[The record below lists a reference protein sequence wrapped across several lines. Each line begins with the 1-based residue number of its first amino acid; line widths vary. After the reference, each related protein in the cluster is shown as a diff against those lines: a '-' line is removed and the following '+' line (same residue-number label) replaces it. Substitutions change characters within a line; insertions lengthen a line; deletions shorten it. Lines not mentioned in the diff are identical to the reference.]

1 MEISHDMCHCFLL
14 KKNPRSLKI
23 EFIYLYTITHEEMWI
38 KSLFI
43 WSKHIENNYEN
54 VFHI

>member
-1 MEISHDMCHCFLL
+1 MTRVSFLL
-14 KKNPRSLKI
+14 QKTQTFKI

-54 VFHI
+54 VFHIKQYWL